1 MISTNIYLFIIVVI
15 VLLMRTEGGH
25 LTLFVTFLGFR
36 FFVMPLTAC
45 VLFLFFFFVS
55 LVFTFFRSKSSIS
68 LLSLLLLLL
77 LLLQALCSYII
88 DTFTAA
94 GRTR

>member
-36 FFVMPLTAC
+36 FFVMPLTA
-45 VLFLFFFFVS
+45 LS
-55 LVFTFFRSKSSIS
+55 SHSDDNFTK
-68 LLSLLLLLL
+68 LHNT
-77 LLLQALCSYII
+77 Q
-88 DTFTAA
+88 TFSHED
-94 GRTR
+94 